1 MLRDCSIFF
10 PTRITSSSPP
20 LKEIRPRISVAI
32 EPWGTCYEY
41 QALIPNDESW
51 HSIYCQVV
59 EESSYFSWAWRILQN
74 LSLFCVLGLVF
85 ESNKEE
91 NKIEIEIEN
100 IIKYKQSKEQGY
112 DPPSSI
118 ERGARVSV
126 GYDTPK
132 EKWRVCSDTTHRT
145 CSDMTHRT
153 SLDITHQTRK
163 TLPNDSPK
171 ILLIQAYPKHIQN
184 LQFIEY

>member
-1 MLRDCSIFF
+1 
-10 PTRITSSSPP
+10 
-20 LKEIRPRISVAI
+20 
-32 EPWGTCYEY
+32 
-41 QALIPNDESW
+41 
-51 HSIYCQVV
+51 
-59 EESSYFSWAWRILQN
+59 
-74 LSLFCVLGLVF
+74 VF

-91 NKIEIEIEN
+91 NKIEIEIDS
-100 IIKYKQSKEQGY
+100 IIKDKQSKEQGY
-112 DPPSSI
+112 DTPSSI

-132 EKWRVCSDTTHRT
+132 EKRRVCLDTTHRT
-145 CSDMTHRT
+145 YSDMTHRT

-163 TLPNDSPK
+163 TLSKDSPK